1 MQFKRRAIAAA
12 IIGCAAA
19 TPGLALAT
27 NGYFSHGY
35 GTKDKGMAG
44 AGVALPQDA
53 MVAAT
58 NPAGMAYVGSRMDL
72 GLAVFSPRREYTA
85 TGTSGPQPPPAFNLE
100 NGTYSSDNNYFF
112 IPHFAYNHPL
122 DADSAVGIT
131 VYGNGGMNTKYPAN
145 KTPSGMGTFYGG
157 DAGVDLSQLFVAGT
171 YARKV
176 TPQVGL
182 GVSAILAYQRFKAEG
197 LKNFA
202 GYSSDPSNL
211 TNNGY
216 DTSTGGGLRI
226 GGQFDVSPMVS
237 LGVSYQTKMRMS
249 KFKKYAGLFA
259 DGGRFD
265 IPATWVVGAA
275 FKATPKNTIVFD
287 VQRIEYSGVKS
298 IANPM
303 QPSLNNCAGGNT
315 SNCLGGSNGPGFG
328 WRDMT
333 VYKLGYQGE
342 VSPDLTVRV
351 GYSKARQPI
360 PSSEVL
366 FNILAPGVMEEH
378 YTAGLTWAVDKS
390 NEINVAGMYAP
401 RKTVSGANPL
411 AAGGQNIAL
420 SMKQYELEV
429 SWGMKF

>member
-72 GLAVFSPRREYTA
+72 GLAVFSPRREYTVSGTP
-85 TGTSGPQPPPAFNLE
+85 TGGTFPLA

-122 DADSAVGIT
+122 DADSAIGIT
-131 VYGNGGMNTKYPAN
+131 VYGNGGMNTKYPAS
-145 KTPSGMGTFYGG
+145 KSPSAGTFGGG
-157 DAGVDLSQLFVAGT
+157 DAGVDLSQLFIAGT

-176 TPQVGL
+176 TPQAGL
-182 GVSAILAYQRFKAEG
+182 GVSAIFAYQRFKAEG
-197 LKNFA
+197 LKNF
-202 GYSSDPSNL
+202 GSFSTDSSNL
-211 TNNGY
+211 TDNGY

-237 LGVSYQTKMRMS
+237 LGASYQTKMRMS

-298 IANPM
+298 IADPM
-303 QPSLNNCAGGNT
+303 QPNLNNCGGGNS
-315 SNCLGGSNGPGFG
+315 SNCLGGSNGAGFG

-333 VYKLGYQGE
+333 IYKLGYQGE

-360 PSSEVL
+360 PSSEVM

-401 RKTVSGANPL
+401 RKTVSGGNPL
-411 AAGGQNIAL
+411 APGQNIAL